1 MIPRTLAARLQ
12 ADADGYPILS
22 LTGPRQTGKT
32 TLVRA
37 LFPDHDYLLLE
48 DPVIREEALSDPK
61 GLLARRP
68 GGVILDEAQRA
79 PELFSYLQGIVD
91 EEDRPGRYV
100 LTGSNNFLLMER
112 ISQSLAGRV
121 AVRHLLPFAMEELYG
136 VEDRGYPPPLRA
148 DASARLEAASVSWQE
163 AVFTGHY
170 PRIHDK
176 GLEAQD
182 WLAGYVQTYLQRDVR
197 SLVNVGDLEAFRR
210 FLTLAAG
217 RSGQILNQA
226 SLAADSGISHAT
238 ARRWLS
244 ILEASFI
251 LVRLPVHH
259 RNFNKRLIKSPK
271 LYFFDT
277 GLLCYLLRVRS
288 PEDLEFHPARGAI
301 FETLIVSELYKRA
314 LHRGLE
320 PDLFFWRDSNG
331 REVDLILE
339 RGTHQIPIEIK
350 SGETVREDA
359 LRGLDHWRGLAGTPE
374 AHAAL
379 IHAGDHVGARRGVQI
394 LPWCSF

>member
-1 MIPRTLAARLQ
+1 M
-12 ADADGYPILS
+12 YPILS
-22 LTGPRQTGKT
+22 VTGPRQTGKT

-68 GGVILDEAQRA
+68 GGVILDEVQRA

-91 EEDRPGRYV
+91 EDDRPGRYV
-100 LTGSNNFLLMER
+100 LTGSNNFLLMEQV
-112 ISQSLAGRV
+112 SQSLAGRV

-136 VEDRGYPPPLRA
+136 WPDRGYPPRF
-148 DASARLEAASVSWQE
+148 DKGRGSAEAPTSWQE
-163 AVFTGHY
+163 AVFQGFY

-176 GLEAQD
+176 GLEPRD
-182 WLAGYVQTYLQRDVR
+182 WLANYIQTYIQRDVR

-217 RSGQILNQA
+217 RSGQVLNKA
-226 SLAADSGISHAT
+226 SLASDAGVSHAT

-251 LVRLPVHH
+251 TMTLPVHH

-271 LYFFDT
+271 LYFLDP
-277 GLLCYLLRVRS
+277 GLLCFLLRVRE
-288 PEDLEFHPARGAI
+288 PGDLEFHPARGAI
-301 FETLIVSELYKRA
+301 FETLIVAEFVKRA
-314 LHRGLE
+314 LHRGQEL
-320 PDLFFWRDSNG
+320 DLYFWRDSNG
-331 REVDLILE
+331 RELDLVLD
-339 RGTHQIPIEIK
+339 RGADQLPIEIK
-350 SGETVREDA
+350 STETVRQDS
-359 LRGLDHWRGLAGTPE
+359 LKGLETWRSLAGDPE
-374 AHAAL
+374 AQALL
-379 IHAGDHVGARRGVQI
+379 IHAGSHEGERRGIQI
-394 LPWCSF
+394 LPWYAW